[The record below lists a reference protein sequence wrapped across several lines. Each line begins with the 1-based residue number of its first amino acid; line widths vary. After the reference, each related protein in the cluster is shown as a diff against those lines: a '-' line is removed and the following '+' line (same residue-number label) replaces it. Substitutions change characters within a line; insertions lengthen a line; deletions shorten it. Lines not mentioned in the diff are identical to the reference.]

1 MLTFSLTEQMP
12 SGKNRIKETFVRG
25 KKIRYPDARFKAWRA
40 TASVEIMQQ
49 KRTWSQQQKM
59 ALPLRNDIYVTISY
73 RALDKRRRDIPG
85 MLDALWHLLEYA
97 EIIEDD
103 AQIKGVT
110 WDYPWRT
117 EGPCMEMELCQA

>member
-103 AQIKGVT
+103 G
-110 WDYPWRT
+110 
-117 EGPCMEMELCQA
+117 